1 MFNLG
6 SLSFNI
12 FSIILMI
19 CVVFRILQDNNKKSQ
34 YMFFLL
40 IAIILD
46 VSQIQGY
53 FIRIAGKEV
62 SYEDAYMAFFLIY
75 SLIQLKYIKIERRLF
90 FFSFCLF
97 AIGIIGI
104 FNEFIVPLPNK
115 IINSDAFGGWD
126 YYVSGLTSKTIVKI
140 NYMRFLLIYLRL
152 LEYCVVALILKN
164 TYSFSDYKNIIV
176 KLIPWSKFVIY
187 YGLVEFAFKN
197 ILKSAFLSKVNEFVL
212 GIGNNTFAF
221 GEKRMGLY
229 VLQGL
234 TREQSHYALSLFF
247 AIVFLFIYYKKL
259 KKHHSLVFVFYC
271 SLAIAFMVL
280 SGAFS
285 ALVYISIILVMLFL
299 FDKKVV
305 YRTEVYLKLVF
316 VLAISVFLFSLLLLL
331 FKSLDDS
338 YYAERFL
345 RIIDNFSLIVN
356 NTWKGKIS
364 AYSEIVRFVS
374 IFDTLRDFCNRP
386 IFGLGCGVE
395 WAHSG
400 IVSMLSSIGIL
411 GSYFWWRI
419 SLFSKQRK
427 TFNVLMVILVILPNL
442 LCGSID
448 MMLSPVVLIFLNND
462 LFSVTDLSNKRK
474 ISYEYSLYY

>member
-12 FSIILMI
+12 FSIILMF
-19 CVVFRILQDNNKKSQ
+19 CVVFRILRDNNKKSQ

-229 VLQGL
+229 VLQGI

-247 AIVFLFIYYKKL
+247 AVVFLF
-259 KKHHSLVFVFYC
+259 VFYRKINHNHVYKFYYYLLL
-271 SLAIAFMVL
+271 SIMFMVL

-285 ALVYISIILVMLFL
+285 ALVYISIIVVMLFL
-299 FDKKVV
+299 FDKKIVF
-305 YRTEVYLKLVF
+305 RSEVYLKSFF
-316 VLAISVFLFSLLLLL
+316 VLAGSFVLFFIMCFIS
-331 FKSLDDS
+331 KSLEDN

-345 RIIDNFSLIVN
+345 RIINNFSLIIN
-356 NTWKGKIS
+356 NDWKGKIS

-374 IFDTLRDFCNRP
+374 IFDTLRDVSYRP
-386 IFGLGCGVE
+386 VFGLGCGVE

-400 IVSMLSSIGIL
+400 LVSMLSSIGFL
-411 GSYFWWRI
+411 GLYFWCRL
-419 SLFSKQRK
+419 SLFSKHEK
-427 TFNVLMVILVILPNL
+427 TSVFIMIILVILPNL
-442 LCGSID
+442 LCGSVD
-448 MMLSPVVLIFLNND
+448 MMLSPVVLLILNNQ
-462 LFSVTDLSNKRK
+462 LFSLSEITAKRE
-474 ISYEYSLYY
+474 INYEYSLYY